1 MRLLTNSNNINSLKM
16 LTAAE
21 LANTPLQVVGVAPN
35 DARLGLRNI
44 LPILEVDGSRIFTPA
59 PATILLL
66 QRAGLLS
73 DQDLQQCEQLVDWET
88 SQLYP
93 VCQALL
99 QSAAVNKS
107 PDTGLKTQLFTLL
120 STIERSVASDGYVLG
135 HKLSVVDILVWC
147 DVYPAATDK
156 LIRKELEAKLPV
168 IVQWFDKLYAT
179 PTFSKSSQKF
189 GRGLDGCKSSASLL
203 VSFNNRGASTK
214 PAVPTNT
221 QPLAASSSAGN
232 DANRSK
238 GSAATPT
245 AVVTEKE
252 LSDARA
258 GWTRDNTTKHIESSS
273 PPPAAVILP
282 VTDGSRKNVMIT
294 SALPYVNNVPHLGN
308 IVGCVLSADVFARYA
323 RLRGHNTLF
332 VCGTDEYGTSTE
344 TKAMEEGLTPRQ
356 ICDKYNRLHG
366 QIYEWFDIS
375 FDKFGRTTTEQQTQI
390 AQEIFW
396 DLHKAGMTS
405 EDCVDQLHC
414 ENCDRFLADRFVE
427 GVCPLCS
434 YEDARG
440 DQCDACGKLINA
452 VDLKQPRCKVCAK
465 CPTVKTSK
473 HIFLDLPQVE
483 AELKEWLDRSSE
495 KWTNNAR
502 VIAKSWLKGGLQP
515 RCITR
520 DLKWGTPVPLPG
532 YENKVFYVWFDAPI
546 GYISITAQYTEHWKQ
561 WWQNPDNVEYWQ
573 FMAKDNVPF
582 HSVVFPS
589 SLLGTKNKWTMV
601 NRLMSTEYLN
611 YEDAKFSKSRG
622 IGVFGS
628 DAIETGI
635 TADVWRFYLMY
646 TRPENQDSTFKW
658 EDLMLKNNS
667 ELLANLGNFVN
678 RATKFTKDNFSY
690 QVPNMSL
697 TAEDWEMVCLVNR
710 EIEHYQLLLDDA
722 REREAIT
729 TVFNISRLGNQLM
742 QHNTPWKLVKGSD
755 ADKARAGTVV
765 GISINMSC
773 LLSILIEPYMP
784 GLSRELQRQLDAP
797 VGKLTAIP
805 DKFCILLPA
814 GHRIG
819 EPSPLVAE
827 IKQAQIE
834 KLKARFAG
842 KQSKSE
848 PNSAVKNAATAT
860 TSSNVAPSSVASSST
875 VEELEARV
883 AEQGNLVRKIKAD
896 KASKEVI
903 NAAVA
908 ILLDLKKQLST
919 AQGLDPN
926 AAANAGKKKKK

>member
-1 MRLLTNSNNINSLKM
+1 M
-16 LTAAE
+16 
-21 LANTPLQVVGVAPN
+21 G
-35 DARLGLRNI
+35 
-44 LPILEVDGSRIFTPA
+44 
-59 PATILLL
+59 
-66 QRAGLLS
+66 
-73 DQDLQQCEQLVDWET
+73 
-88 SQLYP
+88 
-93 VCQALL
+93 
-99 QSAAVNKS
+99 
-107 PDTGLKTQLFTLL
+107 
-120 STIERSVASDGYVLG
+120 
-135 HKLSVVDILVWC
+135 
-147 DVYPAATDK
+147 
-156 LIRKELEAKLPV
+156 
-168 IVQWFDKLYAT
+168 
-179 PTFSKSSQKF
+179 
-189 GRGLDGCKSSASLL
+189 
-203 VSFNNRGASTK
+203 
-214 PAVPTNT
+214 
-221 QPLAASSSAGN
+221 
-232 DANRSK
+232 
-238 GSAATPT
+238 
-245 AVVTEKE
+245 
-252 LSDARA
+252 
-258 GWTRDNTTKHIESSS
+258 
-273 PPPAAVILP
+273 
-282 VTDGSRKNVMIT
+282 
-294 SALPYVNNVPHLGN
+294 
-308 IVGCVLSADVFARYA
+308 
-323 RLRGHNTLF
+323 
-332 VCGTDEYGTSTE
+332 
-344 TKAMEEGLTPRQ
+344 
-356 ICDKYNRLHG
+356 
-366 QIYEWFDIS
+366 
-375 FDKFGRTTTEQQTQI
+375 
-390 AQEIFW
+390 
-396 DLHKAGMTS
+396 
-405 EDCVDQLHC
+405 
-414 ENCDRFLADRFVE
+414 
-427 GVCPLCS
+427 
-434 YEDARG
+434 
-440 DQCDACGKLINA
+440 
-452 VDLKQPRCKVCAK
+452 
-465 CPTVKTSK
+465 
-473 HIFLDLPQVE
+473 
-483 AELKEWLDRSSE
+483 
-495 KWTNNAR
+495 
-502 VIAKSWLKGGLQP
+502 
-515 RCITR
+515 
-520 DLKWGTPVPLPG
+520 
-532 YENKVFYVWFDAPI
+532 
-546 GYISITAQYTEHWKQ
+546 
-561 WWQNPDNVEYWQ
+561 
-573 FMAKDNVPF
+573 
-582 HSVVFPS
+582 
-589 SLLGTKNKWTMV
+589 
-601 NRLMSTEYLN
+601 
-611 YEDAKFSKSRG
+611 EDAKFSKSRG

-697 TAEDWEMVCLVNR
+697 TAEDW

-860 TSSNVAPSSVASSST
+860 TSSIVSPSSVSSSST

-919 AQGLDPN
+919 AHGLDPN